1 MGQNGCR
8 PGDLAVAFWD
18 ANPGAMPGEAPKPLA
33 ATSPGGGGG
42 GSRAATYPVADS
54 HQARVNDGRTEE
66 RGTVIQRINRDD
78 SGWMCGHFFFHLFR
92 IGASAPPDH
101 CAPW

>member
-33 ATSPGGGGG
+33 ATTPGGRLKGRHIPGG
-42 GSRAATYPVADS
+42 R
-54 HQARVNDGRTEE
+54 Q
-66 RGTVIQRINRDD
+66 
-78 SGWMCGHFFFHLFR
+78 
-92 IGASAPPDH
+92 PPG
-101 CAPW
+101 PG

>member
-33 ATSPGGGGG
+33 ATSPGG
-42 GSRAATYPVADS
+42 RLHTATYPVADS

-66 RGTVIQRINRDD
+66 RGTVIQRINRD
-78 SGWMCGHFFFHLFR
+78 FTAEA
-92 IGASAPPDH
+92 GAGSLYRSPD
-101 CAPW
+101 PL

>member
-33 ATSPGGGGG
+33 ATSPGGRLKDRHIPGG
-42 GSRAATYPVADS
+42 R
-54 HQARVNDGRTEE
+54 Q
-66 RGTVIQRINRDD
+66 
-78 SGWMCGHFFFHLFR
+78 
-92 IGASAPPDH
+92 PPG
-101 CAPW
+101 PG